1 MHLIGESFTRLQPG
15 IDLSDAVL
23 QATRA
28 QPCVLDT
35 PPSAVAD
42 VHWPELVNAWQDQI
56 LRALS
61 SPTQVEQR
69 KGQRR
74 VQVLGQVIFDIEI
87 ATGQVAAY
95 RWRRD
100 SGERLVGLD
109 RLLDALVIAQGVPF
123 QSLWLD
129 AWRGEALN
137 ALYRR
142 YPDQRGRCR
151 HYTAWVAEQLE
162 ETFWGLG
169 TQEIVRRHIAEAL
182 ALDPQVLDV
191 AAGIQLTSW
200 ARTPVRIQDYNHV
213 QHHRDRYLSL
223 QREAPQLTTLYALL
237 ADELDDDQDGSP
249 GVPDEVTLRMKGL
262 LQRQGIRPAMWR
274 LICREG
280 TGWMKP
286 PLAFFDL
293 EVQAL
298 SFAAIDL
305 LTMAQAFGTHALAPD
320 WLLHAFMQLG
330 GTPNRRRYAYAHR
343 LDDLFPLC
351 ARMGHLLTQA
361 DGDTLALLQE
371 RAADIFN
378 WGSDHL
384 MDLPA
389 RALRHISVQGL
400 LRQVDALAAK
410 EALALDDT
418 EVWCIPYRIRLRGKQ
433 FQAVVLD
440 SPLAVWQEGRAMHH
454 CAARYIQRCASGVML
469 MVSLRDSAQARP
481 EATLAFDM
489 TGRGVRLIQV
499 SGFANRQVE
508 PAVHLAALRCLRQL
522 KLQKRALAKARRLA
536 PQEAANDVLRLAA

>member
-1 MHLIGESFTRLQPG
+1 MHLIGESFTRLQTD
-15 IDLSDAVL
+15 IDLSHAAL

-28 QPCVLDT
+28 QPCVLNT
-35 PPSAVAD
+35 LPSDVAD

-74 VQVLGQVIFDIEI
+74 VQVLGQVIFDIEVS
-87 ATGQVAAY
+87 TGQVAAY

-100 SGERLVGLD
+100 SGERLVGLE

-129 AWRGEALN
+129 AWRDEALN

-142 YPDQRGRCR
+142 YPDQKGRCR
-151 HYTAWVAEQLE
+151 NYTAWVAKQLE

-191 AAGIQLTSW
+191 AAGIQLTSV

-237 ADELDDDQDGSP
+237 ADELEDDQDEYQ

-280 TGWMKP
+280 TGWLKP
-286 PLAFFDL
+286 LLAFLDL

-305 LTMAQAFGTHALAPD
+305 LTIAQAFGTHALAPD

-384 MDLPA
+384 ADLPA
-389 RALRHISVQGL
+389 RALRHISAQGL

-418 EVWCIPYRIRLRGKQ
+418 EVWRIPYRIKLRDKQ

-440 SPLAVWQEGRAMHH
+440 SPLAVWQEGRALHH
-454 CAARYIQRCASGVML
+454 CAARYLQRCASGVML

-489 TGRGVRLIQV
+489 TGRGVRLVQV

-522 KLQKRALAKARRLA
+522 RLQKRALAKARRLA
-536 PQEAANDVLRLAA
+536 PQESANEVLRLAA